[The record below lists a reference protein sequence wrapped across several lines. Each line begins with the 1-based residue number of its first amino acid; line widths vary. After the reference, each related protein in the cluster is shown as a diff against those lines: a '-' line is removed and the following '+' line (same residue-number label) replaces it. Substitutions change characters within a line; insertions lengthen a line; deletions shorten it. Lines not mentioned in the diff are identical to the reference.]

1 MTQDTEKGLNSLKDY
16 LMFLA
21 TTIIQFIH
29 MFFNNPIMA
38 IKKSEHLFVL
48 GHIILG
54 LGLLLPSGD

>member
-1 MTQDTEKGLNSLKDY
+1 MTQGIETGLNSLKDY

-29 MFFNNPIMA
+29 MLFNDPIMA
-38 IKKSEHLFVL
+38 IKTPEHLFVL

-54 LGLLLPSGD
+54 LGLLLPSWG